1 MESARRARERADEQ
15 WRHSV
20 GNGAPHLAG
29 RQREPGPAGAGPSRP
44 QAVDPR
50 THRVYVGNERGNTVS
65 VVAGRRLRVQ
75 ATVPV
80 GRTPGGVAVAPLSG
94 LV

>member
-1 MESARRARERADEQ
+1 MESARRARERGEEQ

-50 THRVYVGNERGNTVS
+50 THRVYVGNECGATVT
-65 VVAGRRLRVQ
+65 VVDDLRLRVQ

>member
-20 GNGAPHLAG
+20 GNGAPHVAG
-29 RQREPGPAGAGPSRP
+29 RQREPGPAGAGASRP

-50 THRVYVGNERGNTVS
+50 THRVYVDNERGVTVT
-65 VVAGRRLRVQ
+65 VVDDLRLRVQ

-80 GRTPGGVAVAPLSG
+80 GRTPGGVAAAPLSG